1 MLLPFLAAVL
11 IIILG
16 TLTRRLDV
24 SVSLAVGS
32 LVFGLSALGPQRLL
46 QATAGA
52 FNETMLYVMASLY
65 FAMALGYLL
74 KEDRERIASGL
85 LSLGPRPAAFSIPA
99 AIGLLPMPGGAY
111 ISAVV
116 ADPLYEKMGLK
127 NHEKT
132 FINYYLRHIWIA
144 VWPLFQGVLITS
156 AVLSV
161 SVWQVVEWSWPASVF
176 AVVSGLAVGL
186 PLVRRVESPG
196 RFRDLAA
203 LWPLAAVAVLS
214 FVAPLP
220 LAVAAVY
227 LAYLAVRRPSI
238 DLVVGSLR
246 YAATPRILAI
256 LVFSLIF
263 AQYIKESSLS
273 AEMAATLGG
282 YSAAAVFAIPFAIGL
297 ATGVEF
303 TFASLAFPPIAPLI
317 HGPMLALA
325 FAGGFLGVMLSPAH
339 SCLVLT
345 REYYNAD
352 IALVYRLLA
361 RAAVVFTA
369 LSVVYYL
376 LLIY

>member
-1 MLLPFLAAVL
+1 
-11 IIILG
+11 
-16 TLTRRLDV
+16 
-24 SVSLAVGS
+24 
-32 LVFGLSALGPQRLL
+32 
-46 QATAGA
+46 
-52 FNETMLYVMASLY
+52 
-65 FAMALGYLL
+65 
-74 KEDRERIASGL
+74 
-85 LSLGPRPAAFSIPA
+85 
-99 AIGLLPMPGGAY
+99 
-111 ISAVV
+111 
-116 ADPLYEKMGLK
+116 
-127 NHEKT
+127 
-132 FINYYLRHIWIA
+132 
-144 VWPLFQGVLITS
+144 
-156 AVLSV
+156 V

-214 FVAPLP
+214 FTAPLP

-227 LAYLAVRRPSI
+227 LAYLAVRRPAV

-273 AEMAATLGG
+273 AEMAAALGG

-303 TFASLAFPPIAPLI
+303 AFAGLAFPPIAPLI

-361 RAAVVFTA
+361 RAAVVFIA

-376 LLIY
+376 LVIY